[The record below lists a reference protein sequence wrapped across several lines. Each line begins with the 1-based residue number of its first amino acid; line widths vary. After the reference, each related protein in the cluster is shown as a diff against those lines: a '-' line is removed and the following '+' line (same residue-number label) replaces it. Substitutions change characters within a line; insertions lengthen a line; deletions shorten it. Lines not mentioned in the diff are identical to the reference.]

1 MTQKSFEG
9 SPHHKMAPMRLAP
22 QATHAQRPEAG
33 PMLGI
38 RVEHPHGNLPAAAT
52 LTFGLKESPTSAPGA
67 IGGFCLFVLTVFSS

>member
-22 QATHAQRPEAG
+22 QDTHAQCPEAG

-52 LTFGLKESPTSAPGA
+52 LTLVLKSPPTQPQERLE
-67 IGGFCLFVLTVFSS
+67 GFTYLS